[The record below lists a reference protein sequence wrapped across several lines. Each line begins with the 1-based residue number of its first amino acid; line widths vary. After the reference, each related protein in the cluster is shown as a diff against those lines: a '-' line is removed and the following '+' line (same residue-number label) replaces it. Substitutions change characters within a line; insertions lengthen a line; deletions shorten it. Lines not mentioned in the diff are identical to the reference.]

1 MIMPYGR
8 KATQMEAGHGV
19 AEIDF
24 NALWD
29 CAYVPVIKALGYEP
43 VRADQD
49 TGALIHNQML
59 ERALSHSRSIG
70 DFCGDFAR

>member
-8 KATQMEAGHGV
+8 KSTQVEAGHGP

-29 CAYVPVIKALGYEP
+29 GGYVPVIQALGYQP
-43 VRADQD
+43 VPRTTDVYPCPGPQSK
-49 TGALIHNQML
+49 
-59 ERALSHSRSIG
+59 R
-70 DFCGDFAR
+70 